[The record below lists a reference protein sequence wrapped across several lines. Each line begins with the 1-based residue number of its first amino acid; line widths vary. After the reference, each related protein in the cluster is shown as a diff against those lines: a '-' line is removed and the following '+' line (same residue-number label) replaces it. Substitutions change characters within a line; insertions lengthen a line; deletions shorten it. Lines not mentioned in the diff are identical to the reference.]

1 MKALATIAVAVLA
14 ATSAASAAPPRIV
27 GIAFVDSSV
36 TGMGSRGHLPPGT
49 IIVPAGA
56 TVNGTFGC
64 PTDQYGTTG
73 LIVAVIDYDGRP
85 TVASLTITAHTAGT
99 GTFARAPYYL
109 DLNPGRTL
117 QFLGPVRDNGTY
129 DLALESS
136 FSGPMADKTSAT
148 FTLARSCG
156 Q

>member
-1 MKALATIAVAVLA
+1 MRAGIFIAFFLAALASTA
-14 ATSAASAAPPRIV
+14 AFAAPPRIV

-36 TGMGSRGHLPPGT
+36 TSMGSRAKLPANAVVYPPGSR
-49 IIVPAGA
+49 IG
-56 TVNGTFGC
+56 GTTGC

-85 TVASLTITAHTAGT
+85 TAASLALVRHPPGVHD
-99 GTFARAPYYL
+99 APYYL

-117 QFLGPVRDNGTY
+117 QYLGPIRANGDYAMELT
-129 DLALESS
+129 SS
-136 FSGPMADKTSAT
+136 FSGPMADKTTVA

-156 Q
+156 

>member
-1 MKALATIAVAVLA
+1 MKRLAAIAVAVVA
-14 ATSAASAAPPRIV
+14 AASAASAAPPRIV

-49 IIVPAGA
+49 AIVPAGGRV
-56 TVNGTFGC
+56 TGTFGC

-85 TVASLTITAHTAGT
+85 TVASLTITAHTAAGPYE
-99 GTFARAPYYL
+99 RAPYYL

-117 QFLGPVRDNGTY
+117 QYLGPVRENGTY

-136 FSGPMADKTSAT
+136 FSGPMADKTSAS

>member
-1 MKALATIAVAVLA
+1 MKTFAAFALAIATATAPACA
-14 ATSAASAAPPRIV
+14 AAPRIV

-36 TGMGSRGHLPPGT
+36 TGMGSRAHLPPGAT
-49 IIVPAGA
+49 IVPAGGRV
-56 TVNGTFGC
+56 TGTMGC

-85 TVASLTITAHTAGT
+85 TAGSLTITAHTAG

-109 DLNPGRTL
+109 DINPGRTL
-117 QFLGPVRDNGTY
+117 QFLGPVRKNGTY
-129 DLALESS
+129 DLKLSWGFGGVNQPDVTAH
-136 FSGPMADKTSAT
+136 

-156 Q
+156 